1 MTNREA
7 FNSWLRM
14 KLEKQIDV
22 FEGMSNEDFVR
33 HIMKYPGTEIH
44 ANIMEYYSAYRYTLS
59 NECARINSI
68 EREVQWLVEKL
79 KGEDK

>member
-14 KLEKQIDV
+14 KLEKQIGV

-44 ANIMEYYSAYRYTLS
+44 ANLEEYYSAYRFTRTGSY
-59 NECARINSI
+59 ARNNSV
-68 EREVQWLVEKL
+68 EDEGEWLGREV
-79 KGEDK
+79 DY